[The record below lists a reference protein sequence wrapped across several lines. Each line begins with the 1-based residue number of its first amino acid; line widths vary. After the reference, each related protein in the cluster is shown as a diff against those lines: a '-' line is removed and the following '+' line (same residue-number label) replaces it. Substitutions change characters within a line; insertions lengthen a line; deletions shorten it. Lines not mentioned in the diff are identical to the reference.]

1 MIFWQ
6 MTGWRAVLENR
17 ALDIY
22 AHELLRIGGINGFG
36 RHMLCSNGL
45 KGLKL
50 QRVVCPMIGRN

>member
-1 MIFWQ
+1 MILWQ
-6 MTGWRAVLENR
+6 MTGYRAVLANR

-36 RHMLCSNGL
+36 RHELCSN
-45 KGLKL
+45 GLKL